1 MDHLFIPEFG
11 AADTTVALDEATR
24 KHVAALR
31 LRDGEPVRVLNGKG
45 LVGHCSVVRQGA
57 VVHLRVHA
65 CDVRPQPSPL
75 TLVMSNL
82 DNRDRFEFA
91 LEKAVEL
98 GVTRFVPL
106 LADRCQ
112 HQRVSIDRLRAK
124 AIAAVTQCGVAWL
137 PEIAQSTSIDEVEW
151 GSVVIVGDDRGARPN
166 SDVLTERVTVIVGP
180 EGDFSDREKGLLNA
194 LPQTQ
199 RWAIGS
205 TRLRAETAAIALV
218 SAVIALR

>member
-11 AADTTVALDEATR
+11 SSDTLVELDEATR

-31 LRDGEPVRVLNGKG
+31 LRDGEHVRVLNGKG
-45 LVGHCSVVRQGA
+45 LVGECSVVRQGGG
-57 VVHLRVHA
+57 VHLRVRA
-65 CDVRPQPSPL
+65 CDTRPQPSAL

-98 GVTRFVPL
+98 GVSRFVPL

-112 HQRVSIDRLRAK
+112 HQRVSLDRLRAK
-124 AIAAVTQCGVAWL
+124 AVAAVTQCGVAWL
-137 PEIAQSTSIDEVEW
+137 PDITAPMSIDEIEW
-151 GSVVIVGDDRGARPN
+151 GSVVIVGDDRGARPS
-166 SDVLTERVTVIVGP
+166 SDVLTDNVTVIVGP
-180 EGDFSDREKGLLNA
+180 EGDLSDREKGLLTA
-194 LPQTQ
+194 LPQTT
-199 RWAIGS
+199 RWAVGS